1 MKRVVPVI
9 AVVLALLSTPF
20 VRAEGSLSDAQL
32 DAIRTNCV
40 NAQISLQHVQESDKL
55 TRINRGYRYESM
67 LKLMTSFNSRVAE
80 NKVDAPDLISI
91 ASEYQRTWDSFRTE
105 YSNYDD
111 SMTALTQIDC
121 KSEPTTFSDQL
132 AVLRIK
138 RTGLNNRVKEFDSL
152 LDKYQAGVDDVR
164 KAQEKSK

>member
-40 NAQISLQHVQESDKL
+40 NAQISLHHVQESDKL

-111 SMTALTQIDC
+111 AMTALTQIDC
-121 KSEPTTFSDQL
+121 KNEPTTFNDQL
-132 AVLRIK
+132 VALRIK
-138 RTGLNNRVKEFDSL
+138 RTGLNSRVKEFDTL
-152 LDKYQAGVDDVR
+152 LDKYQTGVNDVR
-164 KAQEKSK
+164 QAQEKSK